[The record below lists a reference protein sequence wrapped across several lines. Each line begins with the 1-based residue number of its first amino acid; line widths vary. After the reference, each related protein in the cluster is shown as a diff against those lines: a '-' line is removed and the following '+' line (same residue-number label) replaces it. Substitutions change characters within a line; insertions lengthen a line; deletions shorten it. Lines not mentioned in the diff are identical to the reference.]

1 MKLYIAENLRRL
13 RHSSGLTQEQLAE
26 RLGVSFQSVSR
37 WETGLSYPD
46 IEILPEIAAFFGV
59 STDVLMG
66 VEKATMEQN
75 LERDKKRLRTD
86 ESETAEER
94 LALVEEMHRKYPHD
108 AEILVD
114 LVYALSSFPEDPE
127 KNRLMRQYIRE
138 YMNHRD
144 AEKAYI
150 DQLVRLL
157 AASEPEDSLTGVLD
171 TYAAEYDMR
180 RSALL
185 EYRARTK
192 NDAETARLCRQYNML
207 EGLYRLFDQILPE
220 NGLWFR
226 WHPDAERL
234 TLRKLSILNLLTG
247 MTGEGTNG
255 ITGDGVPDLW
265 YSCRLAW
272 GFQLA
277 GNYAMSGRTGEAFAA
292 LEAVVRLAEAFYSL
306 PEGTVLTYRC
316 PELSELQETFRY
328 GVRNPDDVRDFS
340 GNLHRCMRSDETFCG
355 VDLKYVRKNGDGEFD
370 HHVECAVWDIVPL
383 TDTEEWSC
391 FDGIREDARFRAFVR
406 RIEKYV
412 IREE

>member
-1 MKLYIAENLRRL
+1 MKLYISENLRRL

-59 STDVLMG
+59 STDILMG

-114 LVYALSSFPEDPE
+114 LVYALSSFPDDPE

-144 AEKAYI
+144 AEKAYK
-150 DQLVRLL
+150 DQMICLL
-157 AASEPEDSLTGVLD
+157 TASEPEESLTGVLD

-185 EYRARTK
+185 EYRARMK
-192 NDAETARLCRQYNML
+192 NDAETTRLCRQYNMM

-247 MTGEGTNG
+247 MTGEGMNV

-265 YSCRLAW
+265 YSSRLAW

-277 GNYAMSGRTGEAFAA
+277 GNYAMSGRTDEAFAA
-292 LEAVVRLAEAFYSL
+292 LESVVSLAEAFYSL

-316 PELSELQETFRY
+316 PELSELHETFRY

-340 GNLHRCMRSDETFCG
+340 ENLHRCMRSDETFCG
-355 VDLKYVRKNGDGEFD
+355 ADLKYIRKNGDGEFD
-370 HHVECAVWDIVPL
+370 HHVECAAWDIVPL

-391 FDGIREDARFRAFVR
+391 FDGIREDERFREFIQR
-406 RIEKYV
+406 LEKYV

>member
-1 MKLYIAENLRRL
+1 MKLYIAENLKRL
-13 RHSSGLTQEQLAE
+13 RRSCGLTQEQLAE

-46 IEILPEIAAFFGV
+46 IEILPEIAAFFDV

-75 LERDKKRLRTD
+75 LEQDKKRLRMD

-114 LVYALSSFPEDPE
+114 LVYALSAFPDNPE
-127 KNRLMRQYIRE
+127 RSRTMRQYIRE
-138 YMNHRD
+138 YLNHRD

-157 AASEPEDSLTGVLD
+157 VASESEDSLTGILD
-171 TYAAEYDMR
+171 QYAVEYDMSR
-180 RSALL
+180 AALL
-185 EYRARTK
+185 EYRAVTK
-192 NDAETARLCRQYNML
+192 GDRENQKKYRQYSTLTML
-207 EGLYRLFDQILPE
+207 YHLFDRILSTP
-220 NGLWFR
+220 GKWFSY
-226 WHPDAERL
+226 HPDAERL
-234 TLRKLSILNLLTG
+234 TLRKLAILNLLTG
-247 MTGEGTNG
+247 QNGEGNNV

-265 YSCRLAW
+265 YSCRLEW

-277 GNYAMSGRTGEAFAA
+277 GNYAMSGRCEEAFEA
-292 LEAVVRLAEAFYSL
+292 LESVVRLAEAFYRL

-316 PELSELQETFRY
+316 PELSELRETFRY
-328 GVRNPDDVRDFS
+328 GVRNPDDVMDFS
-340 GNLHRCMRSDETFCG
+340 ENLHRCMRSDEIFCG
-355 VDLKYVRKNGDGEFD
+355 ADLKYIRRNGEGEFD
-370 HHVECAVWDIVPL
+370 HHVECAAWDIVPL

-391 FDGIREDARFRAFVR
+391 FDGIREDEQFKAYIERMKAFV
-406 RIEKYV
+406 
-412 IREE
+412 IRV

>member
-13 RHSSGLTQEQLAE
+13 RHNCGLTQEQLAE

-46 IEILPEIAAFFGV
+46 IEILPEIAAFFDV

-75 LERDKKRLRTD
+75 LERDKKRLRMD
-86 ESETAEER
+86 ESETAEEH

-114 LVYALSSFPEDPE
+114 LAYALSSFPDDPE
-127 KNRLMRQYIRE
+127 RSRLMRQYIRE
-138 YMNHRD
+138 YLNHRD

-171 TYAAEYDMR
+171 QYAVEYDMSR
-180 RSALL
+180 AALL

-192 NDAETARLCRQYNML
+192 GDRENQKKYRQYSTLTML
-207 EGLYRLFDQILPE
+207 YHLFDRILISR
-220 NGLWFR
+220 GKWFSY
-226 WHPDAERL
+226 HPDAERL
-234 TLRKLSILNLLTG
+234 TLRKLEILNLLTG
-247 MTGEGTNG
+247 QNGGDTNT

-265 YSCRLAW
+265 YGCRVEW

-277 GNYAMSGRTGEAFAA
+277 GNYAMSGRYEEAFAA
-292 LEAVVRLAEAFYSL
+292 LEAVVSLAEAFYSM

-316 PELSELQETFRY
+316 PELSELRETFRY
-328 GVRNPDDVRDFS
+328 GVRNPDDVQDFS
-340 GNLHRCMRSDETFCG
+340 ENLYRCMRSDEVFCG
-355 VDLKYVRKNGDGEFD
+355 ADLKYIRKNGEGEFD
-370 HHVECAVWDIVPL
+370 HHVECAAWDIVPL

-391 FDGIREDARFRAFVR
+391 FDAIREDARFPAL
-406 RIEKYV
+406 IERMNVFV
-412 IREE
+412 IRV